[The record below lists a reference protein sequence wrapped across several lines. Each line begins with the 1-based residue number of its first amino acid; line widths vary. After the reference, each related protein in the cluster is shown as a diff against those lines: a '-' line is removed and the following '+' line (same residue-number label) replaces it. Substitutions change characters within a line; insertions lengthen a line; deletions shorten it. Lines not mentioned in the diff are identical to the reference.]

1 MNSQQIWKWKTLNT
15 FVKDPDATDAEM
27 TQLAEEPVQ
36 SPQRQRHQDD
46 DTFVVEGHEP
56 IILSQQQ
63 GSTSDVIDV
72 QMDFGAIRTPARS
85 QNCQRPTSA
94 SQQRKT
100 PVSSTRVTFES
111 TANRF
116 FSPSKRQALTA
127 AARSQEQLYGTFN
140 EMPERLSSISHAM
153 RSETAHGIRQK
164 PISEETRTSEFYQR
178 RTVTPHKLKKNT
190 EKIFMETSMALITVR
205 TMMQ

>member
-1 MNSQQIWKWKTLNT
+1 
-15 FVKDPDATDAEM
+15 
-27 TQLAEEPVQ
+27 
-36 SPQRQRHQDD
+36 
-46 DTFVVEGHEP
+46 
-56 IILSQQQ
+56 
-63 GSTSDVIDV
+63 
-72 QMDFGAIRTPARS
+72 MDFGAIRTPARS

-100 PVSSTRVTFES
+100 PVSSIRVTFEP

-127 AARSQEQLYGTFN
+127 AARSQEQLYGTIN

-153 RSETAHGIRQK
+153 RLETAHGIRQK

-178 RTVTPHKLKKNT
+178 RTVTPHKLKKKHRKNLHRNLHGVDY
-190 EKIFMETSMALITVR
+190 SPNDDA
-205 TMMQ
+205 MMHFYQKTLHVGTL